1 MRRSVLIAVALLAL
15 LAPTAGARIA
25 YQSAKN
31 VPYTGQSVLYAA
43 NDNGTGAVMIGAM
56 DGYLPR
62 ISPDGAKVAWLR
74 ENAARGA
81 ALAMTVVP
89 ATEEEATPDV
99 ALGLR
104 CVDMAWS
111 PDSTRIAC
119 VTAGRAPSAQ
129 VDSARGLTIVDV
141 ATKAT
146 TTLVAPSRGQV
157 QGVAWSPDGLRVAFG
172 WARFA
177 KGDYA
182 PGRLELIGVDG
193 GGRSVA
199 APVGAFPIWSA
210 AHGIA
215 YAVEKRLVC
224 TGDTFADL
232 QPSYRM
238 AILDPATGASRVAT
252 DWHLACAL
260 GLLPFGFLPD
270 GRVVATL
277 LDAANQRYPVG
288 IQTAIVDPAT
298 RRTTPIR
305 FPDGGRPYGISADGT
320 RLLIGMD
327 FAEIGN
333 PSLRSVDLRG
343 RDARVIVRNAISA
356 STAAT
361 WVP

>member
-1 MRRSVLIAVALLAL
+1 MRRSFLIAVALLAL
-15 LAPTAGARIA
+15 LAPSAGARIA

-31 VPYTGQSVLYAA
+31 VPYTGQSVISVA
-43 NDNGTGAVMIGAM
+43 NDDGTNALMIGAM

-62 ISPDGAKVAWLR
+62 ISPDGTKVAWLR

-81 ALAMTVVP
+81 ALMMTVVP

-99 ALGLR
+99 ALGVR
-104 CVDMAWS
+104 CVDTAWA

-119 VTAGRAPSAQ
+119 ITAGRAPSAQ
-129 VDSARGLTIVDV
+129 VDSARGLTIVDTT
-141 ATKAT
+141 TKAKR
-146 TTLVAPSRGQV
+146 TLVAPSRGQV

-172 WARFA
+172 WARYA

-182 PGRLELIGVDG
+182 PGRLEVTGADG
-193 GGRSVA
+193 TGRTVLVG
-199 APVGAFPIWSA
+199 VGAFPIWHPT
-210 AHGIA
+210 HGIA
-215 YAVEKRLVC
+215 YAVEKTLVC
-224 TGDTFADL
+224 TGDTFADK

-238 AILDPATGASRVAT
+238 AILDPASGASRVAT

-288 IQTAIVDPAT
+288 IQTAIVDPAS

-305 FPDGGRPYGISADGT
+305 FPDGGQPYGISADGT
-320 RLLIGMD
+320 RLLVGMAFADIGR
-327 FAEIGN
+327 
-333 PSLRSVDLRG
+333 PSLRSVNLTG
-343 RDARVIVRNAISA
+343 GDARVIVRNAISA
-356 STAAT
+356 STTAT
-361 WVP
+361 WAP

>member
-1 MRRSVLIAVALLAL
+1 MRRSILIAVALLAL
-15 LAPTAGARIA
+15 LAPSAGARIA

-31 VPYTGQSVLYAA
+31 VAYTGQSVVYAA
-43 NDNGTGAVMIGAM
+43 NDNGTGAVMIGQT

-62 ISPDGAKVAWLR
+62 IAPDGTRVAWLR

-81 ALAMTVVP
+81 ALAMAAVP

-119 VTAGRAPSAQ
+119 ITAGRAPSAQ
-129 VDSARGLTIVDV
+129 VDSARGLTIVDT
-141 ATKAT
+141 ATKAK

-157 QGVAWSPDGLRVAFG
+157 QGVAWSPDGLRLAFG
-172 WARFA
+172 WARYA
-177 KGDYA
+177 QVDYT
-182 PGRLELIGVDG
+182 PGRLEMIGADG
-193 GGRSVA
+193 TGRGVV
-199 APVGAFPIWSA
+199 APVGAFPIWHP

-215 YAVEKRLVC
+215 YAVERTLVC
-224 TGDTFADL
+224 TGDTFADR

-238 AILDPATGASRVAT
+238 AILDPASGASRVAT

-288 IQTAIVDPAT
+288 IQTAIVDPAS
-298 RRTTPIR
+298 RKMTPIR
-305 FPDGGRPYGISADGT
+305 FPDGGQPYGISADGT
-320 RLLIGMD
+320 RLLIGMA

-333 PSLRSVDLRG
+333 PGLRSVNLKG
-343 RDARVIVRNAISA
+343 GDARVIVRSAINA

-361 WVP
+361 WAP